1 MGSGLAVGIT
11 VVIGVTLLFIAG
23 GLWFWQRGAAG
34 EASAARA
41 LKQLLLDRAQGRLSA
56 EEFDLR
62 QAQVHGSLLSAASPL
77 AARASLGLAAAG
89 VVLVGI
95 GVVLSTGSPEPS
107 AGAAAVPT
115 SATPHAMP
123 SAPMG
128 ASPLAQGGA
137 AGNAGDMQAMV
148 KRLADKLKA
157 DPSNGE
163 GWLLLGKA
171 SIEIGDHR
179 QAAEAFGK
187 AIDLVPANASLLA
200 DFADAHV
207 MSNGRQWDAQAK
219 AAIGKALAADPK
231 HLKALALAGSEA
243 FDRKDFKAAVA
254 FWERIIAAAAADSIE
269 ARAAQ
274 ANIVEAKALIDG
286 KPATAPASAS
296 APAPT
301 PAR

>member
-1 MGSGLAVGIT
+1 MKPKHPQYPKNPRREFLLA
-11 VVIGVTLLFIAG
+11 AG
-23 GLWFWQRGAAG
+23 GIAAG
-34 EASAARA
+34 IALESAVTVAAAAETAAATTVAATNMPAAKATVLSMLEAIHGVVGTATVQPDGSAAFR
-41 LKQLLLDRAQGRLSA
+41 
-56 EEFDLR
+56 
-62 QAQVHGSLLSAASPL
+62 
-77 AARASLGLAAAG
+77 
-89 VVLVGI
+89 
-95 GVVLSTGSPEPS
+95 
-107 AGAAAVPT
+107 
-115 SATPHAMP
+115 
-123 SAPMG
+123 
-128 ASPLAQGGA
+128 
-137 AGNAGDMQAMV
+137 
-148 KRLADKLKA
+148 
-157 DPSNGE
+157 
-163 GWLLLGKA
+163 
-171 SIEIGDHR
+171 
-179 QAAEAFGK
+179 
-187 AIDLVPANASLLA
+187 VPANASLLA